1 MNDGQKTILL
11 IEDDQILLR
20 MYNKKFANE
29 DFEVLVAA
37 DGEEGLKIL
46 EAASPKPNIIL
57 ADVMLPKM
65 NGFEF
70 LEKCKQN
77 EATKNIPVILL
88 TNLGGGEYDREKGKT
103 LGAADYLV
111 KSEITP
117 SQIISKVKNIIEH
130 G

>member
-1 MNDGQKTILL
+1 MEQKTILL

-20 MYNKKFANE
+20 MYTKKFENE
-29 DFEVLVAA
+29 GFDVLVAT

-46 EAASPKPNIIL
+46 EEASPKPSIIL
-57 ADVMLPKM
+57 ADVMLPRM

-70 LEKCKQN
+70 LQECKQN
-77 EATKNIPVILL
+77 EATKNIPIILL
-88 TNLGGGEYDREKGKT
+88 TNLGGGEQDREKGKA

-117 SQIISKVKNIIEH
+117 REIIGKVNKLI
-130 G
+130 GG

>member
-1 MNDGQKTILL
+1 MNDQKTILL

-20 MYNKKFANE
+20 MYTKKFENE
-29 DFEVLVAA
+29 GFNVLVAT

-46 EAASPKPNIIL
+46 EAASPKPSIIL

-77 EATKNIPVILL
+77 EATKNIPIILL
-88 TNLGGGEYDREKGKT
+88 TNLGGGEQDREKGKS
-103 LGAADYLV
+103 LGAADYLI

-117 SQIISKVKNIIEH
+117 TEIIGKVNKIIEN

>member
-1 MNDGQKTILL
+1 MAQKTILL

-20 MYNKKFANE
+20 MYTKKFE
-29 DFEVLVAA
+29 TEGFEVLVAT
-37 DGEEGLKIL
+37 DGEEGLKML
-46 EAASPKPNIIL
+46 EQTSPKPNVIL

-70 LEKCKQN
+70 LEKVKLD

-88 TNLGGGEYDREKGKT
+88 TNLGGGEQDKEKGKS
-103 LGAADYLV
+103 LGAVDYLV

-117 SQIISKVKNIIEH
+117 SQIIEKVNKLI
-130 G
+130 GG

>member
-1 MNDGQKTILL
+1 MEQKTILL

-20 MYNKKFANE
+20 MYTKKFENE
-29 DFEVLVAA
+29 GFNVLVAT

-57 ADVMLPKM
+57 ADVMLPRM

-88 TNLGGGEYDREKGKT
+88 TNLGGGEQDREKGKA

-117 SQIISKVKNIIEH
+117 REIIGKVNKLI
-130 G
+130 GG

>member
-1 MNDGQKTILL
+1 MKTILL

-20 MYNKKFANE
+20 MYTKKFE
-29 DFEVLVAA
+29 TEGFEVSVAV

-46 EAASPKPNIIL
+46 EAASPKPDIIL

-70 LEKCKQN
+70 LEKAKQN
-77 EATKNIPVILL
+77 EATKNVPVILL
-88 TNLGGGEYDREKGKT
+88 TNLGGGMQDKEKGKA

-111 KSEITP
+111 KSEVTP
-117 SQIISKVKNIIEH
+117 SQIIEKVNKLL
-130 G
+130 GG

>member
-1 MNDGQKTILL
+1 MDNQKTILL

-20 MYNKKFANE
+20 MYTKKFENE
-29 DFEVLVAA
+29 GFNVLVAT

-46 EAASPKPNIIL
+46 EEASPKPSIIL

-88 TNLGGGEYDREKGKT
+88 TNLGGGEQDRQKGKA

-117 SQIISKVKNIIEH
+117 RGIIGKVNKLI
-130 G
+130 GG

>member
-1 MNDGQKTILL
+1 LNDQKTILL

-20 MYNKKFANE
+20 MYTKKFENE
-29 DFEVLVAA
+29 GFNVLVAT

-46 EAASPKPNIIL
+46 EAASPKPSIIL

-77 EATKNIPVILL
+77 EATKNIPIILL
-88 TNLGGGEYDREKGKT
+88 TNLGGGEQDREKGKS
-103 LGAADYLV
+103 LGAADYLI

-117 SQIISKVKNIIEH
+117 TEIIGKVNKIIEN